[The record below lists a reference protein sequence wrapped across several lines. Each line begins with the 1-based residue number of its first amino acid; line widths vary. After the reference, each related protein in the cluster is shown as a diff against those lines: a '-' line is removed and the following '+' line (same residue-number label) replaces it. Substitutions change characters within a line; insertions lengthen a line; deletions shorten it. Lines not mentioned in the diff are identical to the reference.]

1 MAGTT
6 LTTNLQGG
14 VAVITGAAS
23 GIGEALARHAA
34 SELNMR
40 VVLADIDMTGIER
53 IAAELTS
60 QGYSAL
66 PIQTDVTEPAALDR
80 LAQQTLDHFGTPRL
94 LVNNAGI
101 ETLGWSWEIPAAQ
114 WEKTLNVNI
123 HGVVHGVRAF
133 MPAMLAAGQPCI
145 VAHLSSLAGVCTTP
159 IQTSYVMSKHAVL
172 AFSECLQLEMQLK
185 AAPVQIAAIMPGPVK
200 TRIFASLAAATD
212 PYVASHL
219 NDLERMLEQ
228 NGMEPGEAASVIF
241 DQLAAGK
248 FWVSTHPEMV
258 QGMAAVRAEQLSALQ
273 TPAIDPASPF
283 FSQDG

>member
-1 MAGTT
+1 MPGTAVNV
-6 LTTNLQGG
+6 NLEGG

-34 SELNMR
+34 SELNMQ
-40 VVLADIDMTGIER
+40 VVLADIDRTGIER
-53 IAAELTS
+53 VAAELTS
-60 QGYSAL
+60 QGCSAL
-66 PIQTDVTEPAALDR
+66 PIQTDVTEPASLDR

-145 VAHLSSLAGVCTTP
+145 VANLSSLAGVCTTP

-200 TRIFASLAAATD
+200 TRIFASLDAATD

-219 NDLERMLEQ
+219 NDMERMLEQ

-258 QGMAAVRAEQLSALQ
+258 QGMAAVRAAQLSALQ
-273 TPAIDPASPF
+273 TPTIDPTSPF